1 MVRLW
6 PSMVARRPSRCRDT
20 RGPFRPTRPRP
31 QLGQLW
37 AASPGCVGG
46 CDCLRAL
53 PPVPTVRGI
62 GGPQVNGGS
71 GGDSNDKARLAVDEH
86 ALPCGRCKGR
96 GVMRSLWPT
105 ADRGQ
110 PPSLP
115 GADRARAP
123 GTTKTVAGRS
133 RGGGCGPF
141 LLAVY
146 WPLTGRLLAVYWP
159 SASAGAASTRTFGAK
174 VRGAPV
180 RFANSACDRPS
191 RRSRTTNP
199 AGVTST
205 TARSV

>member
-86 ALPCGRCKGR
+86 ALPCGQCKGR

-115 GADRARAP
+115 GAHRAPVP
-123 GTTKTVAGRS
+123 GTTKTVARDRAAAAALLGAIR
-133 RGGGCGPF
+133 CAF
-141 LLAVY
+141 VYLAVFTGRFY
-146 WPLTGRLLAVYWP
+146 WPFAVSWPFIGRLRALA
-159 SASAGAASTRTFGAK
+159 R
-174 VRGAPV
+174 RAP
-180 RFANSACDRPS
+180 ARPA
-191 RRSRTTNP
+191 RR
-199 AGVTST
+199 
-205 TARSV
+205 